1 MSLFLY
7 KLFHAYKHDDSS
19 NQTMFLTTL
28 YQTFFLNTNRK
39 HPHIKLLAG
48 SGDLLVQRPGGH
60 GASRHPAVLG
70 GGGGVG
76 GRVHGAEE
84 ARVHPARGQE
94 HLLPPA
100 ATADGQRDNNLG
112 AAGQL

>member
-1 MSLFLY
+1 M
-7 KLFHAYKHDDSS
+7 
-19 NQTMFLTTL
+19 
-28 YQTFFLNTNRK
+28 
-39 HPHIKLLAG
+39 
-48 SGDLLVQRPGGH
+48 VQRSGGH
-60 GASRHPAVLG
+60 GAPRHPAVLG

-100 ATADGQRDNNLG
+100 AAAADGQRDNNLG